1 MKEIGLTKQ
10 KILLMGV
17 VAVFILALIMLGVMF
32 FGKQQMVNST
42 KNKKVEE
49 VTKKDNDKTQR
60 EDVSGSGVAKK
71 DGRMIKLAE
80 GKVFGPTI
88 KPETNLVMFYEQQ
101 SILTVDPFTG
111 KKSAVSKYP
120 FGEVRSWLWS
130 KKADRAIVNDTG
142 DYYIYDLNNNL
153 TNKFRYDIDI
163 AIFNKDGDR
172 VIYKYYNPETHQRR
186 IKIADLK
193 GENGQLVVDN
203 VPYRKIDLNLQPQ
216 TERMCY
222 LPTPDAR
229 IKGKLFCMDLNGGEE
244 REYGGQ
250 FGADYLWSPNG
261 QKILT
266 SFTKEESGNQLVLA
280 VMNKDGGETKGLSFA
295 TTVKKCVWS
304 KDNVN
309 VYCAMI
315 GGAPLDVMLPNAWDE
330 QIFNSADTFWK
341 INTQTGEK
349 KRLIDLEKIP
359 SVIDAEDLVLDP
371 EEKFLFF
378 RARRDG
384 SLWRLKL

>member
-10 KILLMGV
+10 KMLLIGV
-17 VAVFILALIMLGVMF
+17 AGIFILALVMLGVMF
-32 FGKQQMVNST
+32 LGQKKRSGKKMSDNQEVVSSE
-42 KNKKVEE
+42 KKVNKQNQQSSN
-49 VTKKDNDKTQR
+49 VNIKKN
-60 EDVSGSGVAKK
+60 E
-71 DGRMIKLAE
+71 KLVKLEA
-80 GKVFGPTI
+80 GKVFGLTI
-88 KPETNLVMFYEQQ
+88 KSGTNLVMFYEQQ
-101 SILTVDPFTG
+101 NILTLDPFFG
-111 KKSAVSKYP
+111 KKNAISKYP

-130 KKADRAIVNDTG
+130 KGADKAIVNDAG
-142 DYYIYDLNNNL
+142 DYYTYDLNSNL

-163 AIFNKDGDR
+163 AIFNKDGNR
-172 VIYKYYNPETHQRR
+172 VIYKYYNSETHQRK

-203 VPYRKIDLNLQPQ
+203 LPYRKVNLNLQPQ
-216 TERMCY
+216 TNRMCY

-229 IKGKLFCMDLNGGEE
+229 IKGKLFCLDLDGNNKKS
-244 REYGGQ
+244 YGGQ
-250 FGADYLWSPNG
+250 FGEDYLWSPNG
-261 QKILT
+261 QRILT
-266 SFTKEESGNQLVLA
+266 SFAKEESGNQLVLA

-315 GGAPLDVMLPNAWDE
+315 GGAPLDVMLPNAWEE

-341 INTQTGEK
+341 INTKTGEK
-349 KRLIDLEKIP
+349 KRLVELEKIP
-359 SVIDAEDLVLDP
+359 GAIDAEDLVLDP
-371 EEKFLFF
+371 EENFLFF

-384 SLWRLKL
+384 GLWRLEL

>member
-10 KILLMGV
+10 KMLLIGV
-17 VAVFILALIMLGVMF
+17 AGIFILALVMLGVMF
-32 FGKQQMVNST
+32 LGQKKKSDKKINNNQKVVSSGKNVNEQNQQPSNT
-42 KNKKVEE
+42 N
-49 VTKKDNDKTQR
+49 TKKNDKLVKL
-60 EDVSGSGVAKK
+60 EAGKIFGLI
-71 DGRMIKLAE
+71 IKE
-80 GKVFGPTI
+80 
-88 KPETNLVMFYEQQ
+88 ETNLAMFYEQQ
-101 SILTVDPFTG
+101 NILTIDPFSG
-111 KKSAVSKYP
+111 KKNAISKYP

-130 KKADRAIVNDTG
+130 KKADRAIVNDAG

-203 VPYRKIDLNLQPQ
+203 LPYRKVDLNLQPQ
-216 TERMCY
+216 TNRMCY

-229 IKGKLFCMDLNGGEE
+229 IKGKLFCLDLDGNNEKD
-244 REYGGQ
+244 YGGQ
-250 FGADYLWSPNG
+250 FGEDYLWSPNG
-261 QKILT
+261 QRILT

-315 GGAPLDVMLPNAWDE
+315 GGAPLDVMLPNAWEE

-341 INTQTGEK
+341 INTKTGEK
-349 KRLIDLEKIP
+349 KRLVELEKIP
-359 SVIDAEDLVLDP
+359 SAIDAEGLVLDP

-384 SLWRLKL
+384 SLWRLEL